1 MHVRDP
7 VCVCNYL
14 SKLLSGSIAGVDDV
28 DSYEELCHFISTV
41 SERSGVKH
49 FVVHARK
56 CILAGLSPA
65 QNRTIPPLRCG
76 PSSAM
81 LVWPCIHRLD
91 CPSDGTGSSA
101 KRRGIAS
108 PMCPVAFPALNG

>member
-1 MHVRDP
+1 MGWNTWAMHVRDP

-65 QNRTIPPLRCG
+65 QNRMIPPLRCG

-81 LVWPCIHRLD
+81 LAWPFIHQLD
-91 CPSDGTGSSA
+91 SLLMALAARQRGEAS
-101 KRRGIAS
+101 RR
-108 PMCPVAFPALNG
+108 PCVQ